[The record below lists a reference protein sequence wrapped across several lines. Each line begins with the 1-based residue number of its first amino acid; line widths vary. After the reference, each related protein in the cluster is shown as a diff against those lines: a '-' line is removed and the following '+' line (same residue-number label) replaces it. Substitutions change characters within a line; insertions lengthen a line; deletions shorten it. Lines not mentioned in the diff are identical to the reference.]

1 MTTEYHDNVGD
12 DASSFWSK
20 EPRPVY
26 FSGVSRFRRWLFPAL
41 AATAILI
48 LIIAVGASNGTMLS
62 RLWFVETT
70 VSNLTES
77 RSSAQRLVKEAAKDV
92 HRLKFAV
99 ESNKDQL
106 SSVAEAMK
114 QLAALD
120 AVSKTVATLKCS
132 IERLINNASSV
143 SSGCCPLGWELSGT
157 TCYLF
162 SKAPLSWDEA
172 RDWCNAHESQL
183 VVLNTDDEWDFVI
196 HQAAGTFYWV
206 GLTDERT
213 GKWEWVN
220 QTPYVMNRRRWK
232 PGQPDSWTGHGL
244 GPGNEDCAHMHND
257 GRLNDLHCTTRLR
270 YICQRHSQRS

>member
-1 MTTEYHDNVGD
+1 MTTEYSDNAED
-12 DASSFWSK
+12 DGSSFWSK

-41 AATAILI
+41 TATVILI
-48 LIIAVGASNGTMLS
+48 LIIAVGASNTAMSS
-62 RLWFVETT
+62 RLWFVETS

-77 RSSAQRLVKEAAKDV
+77 RSSAYQLVKEAAKDV

-106 SSVAEAMK
+106 SSA
-114 QLAALD
+114 
-120 AVSKTVATLKCS
+120 
-132 IERLINNASSV
+132 SV
-143 SSGCCPLGWELSGT
+143 SNGCCALGWELSGT

-162 SKAPLSWDEA
+162 SKTPLSWEEA
-172 RDWCNAHESQL
+172 RDWCNAHESHL
-183 VVLNTDDEWDFVI
+183 VILNTDDEWDFVI
-196 HQAAGTFYWV
+196 HHAAGSFYWV
-206 GLTDERT
+206 GLSDERT

-244 GPGNEDCAHMHND
+244 GAGDEDCAHMHSD
-257 GRLNDLHCTTRLR
+257 GRLNDLHCSTRLR
-270 YICQRHSQRS
+270 YICQTHSQRT